1 LRSSHLNKKIN
12 QVGLE
17 TSSRIEKTKFLTSS
31 FEPLKVKVEDKSS
44 VLPLDNVGNDVYG
57 RVKKRPNDASFVTG
71 GFMPPIEMNQTHNMK
86 ENTLIKSETS
96 SDEAIARALQVSYD
110 DSQLKSSSRYASI
123 GLSDDDDDSDTDEI
137 IAEQESIME
146 QINAQTR
153 TKDEIM
159 HGKFNPPNYWVKRPK
174 IIVIDEDNEDK
185 VMKYGAIKSRPID
198 IESESDE
205 SNEVKCRRR
214 GITCGTVDVRNST
227 NGEKTNVH
235 SSNDEV
241 QSGCK
246 VPDTQDRMNDCHW
259 EDVNEDEVCKEK
271 EESNDNL
278 ASIEMESESD
288 EDSRIEWVN
297 GDAEEEEFE
306 NSMNTNIRVKTA
318 SSSRDSMLAE
328 TPDECADWKTSEKQ
342 LKILNDHNNIY
353 CVKKESSSIDAA
365 QVHDVK
371 ELSVKNNVMNAEGQ
385 SSKKEKKEKRKES
398 TKIALSS
405 SIDEFSDVDWDDG
418 SDVSN
423 AQAHEDCVDPAHSYN
438 EAHESDECSVL
449 ESDDTNVAISVDERQ
464 VNSLSKKE
472 TQEALVKAQETA
484 ANLTNWAG
492 RAVRRAIADHMI
504 SVKKTSPPS
513 SSEEKHKQ
521 ETQFVQK
528 PHGVGDLQSNHDK
541 STSQYFAQKMSPA
554 KALESNLEDIV
565 EDIDREDRNHKRD
578 VDVITDEMR
587 EEIIQMLDLFGIP
600 YICAPAEAESQCV
613 KLEDM
618 GLVNGIITEDSDA
631 FV

>member
-17 TSSRIEKTKFLTSS
+17 TSSRNEKNKFFTSS
-31 FEPLKVKVEDKSS
+31 NEPLQVKVEDKSS
-44 VLPLDNVGNDVYG
+44 VDNLGNDACG
-57 RVKKRPNDASFVTG
+57 RVKKHPNDASFVTG

-86 ENTLIKSETS
+86 ENTRIKSETS
-96 SDEAIARALQVSYD
+96 SDEAIARALQMSYD
-110 DSQLKSSSRYASI
+110 DSQLKSTSRYASI
-123 GLSDDDDDSDTDEI
+123 GLSDDDDDSNTDEE
-137 IAEQESIME
+137 IAKQESIME
-146 QINAQTR
+146 QINAQKSS
-153 TKDEIM
+153 KDEVM
-159 HGKFNPPNYWVKRPK
+159 HDKFNPPNNRVKRPK

-205 SNEVKCRRR
+205 SNEVKCKCR
-214 GITCGTVDVRNST
+214 GTTYGTVDVTNST
-227 NGEKTNVH
+227 NGDKTNVQ

-246 VPDTQDRMNDCHW
+246 VPNTQDKMSDCNW
-259 EDVNEDEVCKEK
+259 EGVNEDEVCKGK
-271 EESNDNL
+271 EESKDNL

-288 EDSRIEWVN
+288 EDSCIEWVN

-306 NSMNTNIRVKTA
+306 NAMNKNTRVKTG
-318 SSSRDSMLAE
+318 SLSRDSMSAK
-328 TPDECADWKTSEKQ
+328 TPDECVDWKTPENQ
-342 LKILNDHNNIY
+342 LKVLNDHNNIY

-371 ELSVKNNVMNAEGQ
+371 ELLVKNNVINAEGQ
-385 SSKKEKKEKRKES
+385 SSKEEEKEKLKES
-398 TKIALSS
+398 TKIVPSS
-405 SIDEFSDVDWDDG
+405 SSDEFSNVDWDDG

-423 AQAHEDCVDPAHSYN
+423 AQAHEDCVDPVHSYK
-438 EAHESDECSVL
+438 ESDECSVL
-449 ESDDTNVAISVDERQ
+449 ESDNKNVAISMDERQ
-464 VNSLSKKE
+464 ANSLSKKE

-504 SVKKTSPPS
+504 SVEKSTPPS
-513 SSEEKHKQ
+513 SSEEKYKE

-528 PHGVGDLQSNHDK
+528 PHAVGDLQRNHDK
-541 STSQYFAQKMSPA
+541 SISQYFAQKMSPA
-554 KALESNLEDIV
+554 KALENNLEDIV
-565 EDIDREDRNHKRD
+565 EDIDREERNHKRD

-631 FV
+631 IV